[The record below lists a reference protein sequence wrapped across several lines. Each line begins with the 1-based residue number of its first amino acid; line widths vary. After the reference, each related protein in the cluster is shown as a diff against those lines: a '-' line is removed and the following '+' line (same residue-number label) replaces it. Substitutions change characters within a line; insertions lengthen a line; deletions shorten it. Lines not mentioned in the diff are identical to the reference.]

1 MKKTYTLSISG
12 RIFQVEEDAYAML
25 LDYLESLSQ
34 VFHGT
39 DGKEIVADIE
49 SRISEIFQEKAD
61 AGQIVF
67 GIADA
72 EEVIAVIGDASQ
84 LAEDMDDEET
94 AAEQAEARAAD
105 GSGNFRTPPLP
116 PSPMKKKLYRS
127 DSDKVLGGVFGG
139 LSIRFGV
146 SALPMRLIAIILMF
160 SLGFFPIFL
169 IYCIAWAIIPL
180 ADTPE
185 KILEQKGVPV
195 TVSNIGKVVAGQ
207 GRIQTSGGGNTFL
220 RVLGALSMG
229 FLGLIAFF
237 VGMLMFI
244 MIVVIF
250 VAMIGANF
258 NTELPFIKWI
268 PAAWEIP
275 GYIAVCLSVLIPC
288 IAVIWAA
295 CSVLFKVKG
304 AGKAVWL
311 SAIIVE
317 TVSIITVCCY
327 IALFSI

>member
-1 MKKTYTLSISG
+1 
-12 RIFQVEEDAYAML
+12 
-25 LDYLESLSQ
+25 
-34 VFHGT
+34 
-39 DGKEIVADIE
+39 
-49 SRISEIFQEKAD
+49 
-61 AGQIVF
+61 
-67 GIADA
+67 
-72 EEVIAVIGDASQ
+72 
-84 LAEDMDDEET
+84 MDDEET

-146 SALPMRLIAIILMF
+146 SALPMRLIAIILMS